1 MDCTLIRER
10 IEADPAHLDDA
21 AVAHLQECAACSAYA
36 DRVNTAERLI
46 NEALRFDVSALKDN
60 AAEPP
65 ADEPLFVRYRAAFGG
80 VAAALVVGLSV
91 WFGTTLSPSTDSA
104 ELVAEVVQHWYE
116 EPDSWVQTDVQV
128 SEAAL
133 EQVVSGQAEI
143 DITQLGLLSYAQSC
157 FVRGEWVPHLVMQ
170 GEQGPVM
177 LLLLPHE
184 SVDEPL
190 PLKLPDE
197 GLSGV
202 IVPHGEGSIAIM
214 GEDSEPMP
222 PIQNRLG
229 DSVEWSI

>member
-1 MDCTLIRER
+1 MDCTLVREK

-36 DRVNTAERLI
+36 DRVNNAERLI

-60 AAEPP
+60 AARPTAP
-65 ADEPLFVRYRAAFGG
+65 APLFVRYRSALGGDAAAIVVG
-80 VAAALVVGLSV
+80 VAV
-91 WFGTTLSPSTDSA
+91 WFGTSIAPSTQSA

-116 EPDSWVQTDVQV
+116 EPDSWVRTDVQV
-128 SEAAL
+128 SAASL
-133 EQVVSGQAEI
+133 QRVVNGQAEI
-143 DITQLGLLSYAQSC
+143 DIAELGLLSYAQSC
-157 FVRGEWVPHLVMQ
+157 FVRGEWVPHLVLQ

-190 PLKLPDE
+190 PLAMPDE

-214 GEDSEPMP
+214 GEDSEPIP